1 METSQ
6 IAKIV
11 NIFEESSISV
21 MDLEIGEM
29 KIRLEKNSAPAA
41 AVPAQAGMDTAVMPS
56 VAASTE
62 EKSNTEPVRSPL
74 VGIFYASSKP
84 GAPSYVNV
92 GDVVH
97 AGDVLCIVEAMK
109 TMNELKS
116 DKDGIIKKILVKDG
130 DLVEYDQPIFEME
143 PLA

>member
-29 KIRLEKNSAPAA
+29 KIRLEKNNAPVVVSAPA
-41 AVPAQAGMDTAVMPS
+41 GMETAVMQS
-56 VAASTE
+56 VPAASTE